1 MSLARVSSFP
11 LSHIEESS
19 RTQPFPITHEEAVN
33 LHSCRAF
40 QAIRGFLSNQQ
51 VARFCQHHRPTSK
64 EHEEAWLLQRD
75 ITYALILPVLEI
87 YRHAAQLAR
96 SMLGD
101 RNIFDLEL
109 VFRGD
114 ARGAF
119 AWLQCFITEEEEWC
133 STRGCPACVVSYVL
147 QAEPTIRIVL
157 TACRLAQSLRRANE
171 NADIFPVFDFWLS
184 SLRTALDE
192 DEFWQPNFWKDSEQK
207 VANLENGIQQMVRQC
222 INLENVRR
230 SGNGLCRSRHE
241 TVMAPTVG
249 VSAEPA
255 KLGTYKLDG
264 TRMVFISEESCWMQ
278 RIVLGCWTTLLADAA
293 NVGRSAHDVNVKA
306 MPPSVRPLSS

>member
-1 MSLARVSSFP
+1 M
-11 LSHIEESS
+11 
-19 RTQPFPITHEEAVN
+19 
-33 LHSCRAF
+33 
-40 QAIRGFLSNQQ
+40 
-51 VARFCQHHRPTSK
+51 
-64 EHEEAWLLQRD
+64 
-75 ITYALILPVLEI
+75 
-87 YRHAAQLAR
+87 
-96 SMLGD
+96 
-101 RNIFDLEL
+101 
-109 VFRGD
+109 
-114 ARGAF
+114 
-119 AWLQCFITEEEEWC
+119 
-133 STRGCPACVVSYVL
+133 SYVL